1 MTLTVD
7 ASGINWNYGGSKI
20 FDNGTL
26 QITTDDNVYINAS
39 VIITRGQY
47 LGTKLGSYLNTEQ
60 DKCFTKY
67 TYLNYNTG
75 QGVING
81 DPYNPDANYSL
92 ITWYRI
98 MCSAEID
105 VYSDKRIKKNICE
118 IPKEFALNT
127 IRNLVPCTYNYKDV
141 VKKGANLNYG
151 FIAQEVD
158 QILPFVVKK
167 TKDFI
172 PNVYEVATISENK
185 ITLTDFSTKDLLTQ
199 DTNLKMKM
207 FDNKDAEVIVTLKE
221 IIDDKT
227 FTIQENILEV
237 SDNKIFVFGQ
247 EVDDM
252 HSLEKNAIFSV
263 TTAAVKY
270 LDIELQ
276 ETKSIV
282 EKQQKVIDI
291 QTQQIQDLITT
302 TEQLKKDLEILQSK
316 S

>member
-1 MTLTVD
+1 MS
-7 ASGINWNYGGSKI
+7 SGNPYGWLNKSGVVGS
-20 FDNGTL
+20 GTL
-26 QITTDDNVYINAS
+26 GGNQA
-39 VIITRGQY
+39 
-47 LGTKLGSYLNTEQ
+47 
-60 DKCFTKY
+60 
-67 TYLNYNTG
+67 
-75 QGVING
+75 
-81 DPYNPDANYSL
+81 YSL
-92 ITWYRI
+92 VTWYRI
-98 MCSAEID
+98 MCAGEID
-105 VYSDKRIKKNICE
+105 CYSDKRIKKNICE
-118 IPKEFALNT
+118 IPKDFALNT
-127 IRNLVPCTYNYKDV
+127 IRNLIPCTYNYKDV

-158 QILPFVVKK
+158 EILPSVVKK

-172 PNVYEVATISENK
+172 PNIYEVANISKNI
-185 ITLTDFSTKDLLTQ
+185 ITLTNFSTKDLLTQ
-199 DTNLKMKM
+199 ETNVKIKM
-207 FDNKDAEVIVTLKE
+207 FDNKEQEVIVTLKE

-291 QTQQIQDLITT
+291 QTQQIKDLITT

>member
-1 MTLTVD
+1 MTVTVNSSGLNFNNNGGD
-7 ASGINWNYGGSKI
+7 GSTNTTLEVDTASNLILSFACLIIKNSLDISDSNANQYLRGALSSGNPYGWLNKSGVVGS
-20 FDNGTL
+20 GTL
-26 QITTDDNVYINAS
+26 GGNQA
-39 VIITRGQY
+39 
-47 LGTKLGSYLNTEQ
+47 
-60 DKCFTKY
+60 
-67 TYLNYNTG
+67 
-75 QGVING
+75 
-81 DPYNPDANYSL
+81 YSL
-92 ITWYRI
+92 VTWYRI
-98 MCSAEID
+98 MCAGEID
-105 VYSDKRIKKNICE
+105 CYSDKRIKKNICE
-118 IPKEFALNT
+118 IPKDFALNT
-127 IRNLVPCTYNYKDV
+127 IRNLIPCTYNYKDV

-158 QILPFVVKK
+158 EILPSVVKK

-172 PNVYEVATISENK
+172 PNIYEVANISKNI
-185 ITLTDFSTKDLLTQ
+185 ITLTNFSTKDLLTQ
-199 DTNLKMKM
+199 ETNVKIKM
-207 FDNKDAEVIVTLKE
+207 FDNKDQEVIVTLKE

-291 QTQQIQDLITT
+291 QTQQIKDLITT